1 MVEKTTQ
8 GIGNLTELTGKLEI
22 ADDEVL
28 LNAEFKKNVA
38 IPYFKDIYKDLVQ
51 QSDQKNKGVNKVA
64 LLTYTNLPGVI
75 GDRFFAIMDLNDDN
89 YVDLREF
96 VHGFFKVYYSN
107 LETKLKL
114 TFDIYDFDK
123 DGFISKEDVRLILSH
138 IPIENTVVG

>member
-1 MVEKTTQ
+1 
-8 GIGNLTELTGKLEI
+8 
-22 ADDEVL
+22 
-28 LNAEFKKNVA
+28 
-38 IPYFKDIYKDLVQ
+38 
-51 QSDQKNKGVNKVA
+51 

-138 IPIENTVVG
+138 IPIEKTVVGNVNAEGRFTQEGGGN